1 MKSVLFICV
10 ENSCRSQIAEA
21 FGKMLGQDVIACH
34 SSGSRPSG
42 MINQKAIASMRKVGY
57 DLATHISKSLNEIPD
72 IEYDLAITMG
82 CEDKCPWVRA
92 KERQDW
98 KIPDPKHM
106 DAGQLDQMRDLI
118 RGKVTNLISKYK
130 GT

>member
-1 MKSVLFICV
+1 
-10 ENSCRSQIAEA
+10 
-21 FGKMLGQDVIACH
+21 
-34 SSGSRPSG
+34 